1 MSTTVKR
8 GGGAN
13 NPHANTIRT
22 LQNVLKNGYAIDLG
36 GSLVLTSL
44 KPIFCRNGHG
54 SSGGRSS
61 FHQGSIKIRVAVI
74 SHEVCEGTKMPEYLT
89 VARVSALLPGMGTV
103 VTVKGQELAVFNVEG
118 KFHAMDNRCPH
129 QDYPLGMSPIFD
141 NLVICIG
148 HAWRFDIKSGEC
160 HSVPGVRVRTYEV
173 IIEGDEVK
181 IQDDAIPNRNTTRL

>member
-1 MSTTVKR
+1 MR
-8 GGGAN
+8 
-13 NPHANTIRT
+13 
-22 LQNVLKNGYAIDLG
+22 
-36 GSLVLTSL
+36 
-44 KPIFCRNGHG
+44 
-54 SSGGRSS
+54 
-61 FHQGSIKIRVAVI
+61 IRVEAI
-74 SHEVCEGTKMPEYLT
+74 THEVCEGTKMPEYLT

-103 VTVKGQELAVFNVEG
+103 VTVKGQELAVLNVEG

-181 IQDDAIPNRNTTRL
+181 IQDDAIPDRKTTRL

>member
-1 MSTTVKR
+1 
-8 GGGAN
+8 
-13 NPHANTIRT
+13 
-22 LQNVLKNGYAIDLG
+22 
-36 GSLVLTSL
+36 
-44 KPIFCRNGHG
+44 
-54 SSGGRSS
+54 
-61 FHQGSIKIRVAVI
+61 
-74 SHEVCEGTKMPEYLT
+74 MPEYLT

-148 HAWRFDIKSGEC
+148 HAWRFDINSGEC
-160 HSVPGVRVRTYEV
+160 HSVPGVRVQTYEV

-181 IQDDAIPNRNTTRL
+181 IQDDAIPDRNTTRL

>member
-1 MSTTVKR
+1 
-8 GGGAN
+8 
-13 NPHANTIRT
+13 
-22 LQNVLKNGYAIDLG
+22 
-36 GSLVLTSL
+36 VLTSL
-44 KPIFCRNGHG
+44 KPIFCRKGHG
-54 SSGGRSS
+54 LSGGRSS
-61 FHQGSIKIRVAVI
+61 FHQGSMRIRVEAI
-74 SHEVCEGTKMPEYLT
+74 THEVCEGTKMPEYLT

-181 IQDDAIPNRNTTRL
+181 IQDDAIPDRNTTRL